1 MKSQKCLRILAFVL
15 ASIMMLSLFAC
26 AETDV
31 NDGNES
37 MVDSTAKET
46 TPKVDENNETDD
58 EDAENDDA
66 TDGGSVGT
74 DSSDVEESTPATGE
88 VETSGSEVS
97 EPEASEPEASEP
109 ETTESEATEPETTKP
124 ETTAPDGECD
134 HSNIEYISNGE
145 TGKCDKYCAD
155 CGEYIASVKHS
166 PADPDPD
173 DSCNIKCTRCGGIV
187 RENYHSTPEPDTSDG
202 CKLKCPVCKDV
213 LGEPEHGTPTGNWEK
228 ISGNPQVEA
237 ATCPNC
243 NELIER
249 SATTTTKG
257 LAIFGAD
264 VIAVAKNNKKLSSA
278 VEKDANGIMFA
289 RTECTYDGAPAEGT
303 LLLNDGESVVA
314 NVGKYAAVLARK
326 ADGIGRLQLWLNNA
340 GTKNESGAISPKQIF
355 AGDGNWHLV
364 IFDLT
369 SYTQLNTENGLG
381 WVRLDLDD
389 GEDGDVRQKG
399 EIVDIAYV
407 GFFDSVEDANA
418 YYLEYLKAYIGVDK
432 CSHVPDGVWGN
443 SNEEGKIAMH
453 CIICGSEATVEECLH
468 NDLSKLENIRAKTGG
483 KFVYFTAD
491 CKICAKV
498 GADIT
503 ALTKEGKKIFT
514 ASELMSLA
522 NIQASTGAEGNGSF
536 NKYSAALK
544 EDSSAKNMPYVTFT
558 AKQAAECCLILN
570 DGSATLP
577 GEYLGNYVAILYRK
591 SAANSNTIQI
601 LYNSK
606 GTTSASGYSTTV
618 DATVMDGKW
627 QVAILNLTPGSGENT
642 RIDVKNGLGW
652 IRLDILDPST
662 DAPVA
667 VGDKIDIAYV
677 GFFTSE
683 SAAAEYFADYLNG
696 YIGKSN
702 CGHRFNTEWQSAGQ
716 KNKMKN
722 TCMLCGASVTRDC
735 EHISDENWVPGTT
748 SGTIKSTCTRCGG
761 DVIRTCTHV
770 SDGNWVATGNQAYE
784 FKSTCKLCK
793 QTMIKVC
800 EHDSNSIS
808 FTANAGEFRLVCDFC
823 GYDRVSSNT
832 NADGAMLFA
841 PDALL
846 DLSKNQ
852 GPTNGAYIPEK
863 LIDSK
868 TSMPYL
874 RMKLIEDTP
883 KETYFWIW
891 EKGEEKLGGVRPY
904 FAFLY
909 RLSSDCATE
918 ADVFISTNDSLAGV
932 HGKKIKLIADGEW
945 HLAICDFSKSTVW
958 NGTDAIQQLRIDI
971 FDGAGIA
978 AGEYF
983 DMAYAGFFSTTESAT
998 AHYNLVSG
1006 EYKFGAAQFK
1016 AYFDEVNCAVD
1027 GLDCSTATNRGD
1039 NNPEK
1044 AFTVTNGTG
1053 ANTAVKADLS
1063 GVTLNTA
1070 TSLCVG
1076 GWVVSPGGIVS
1087 INYRVVDA
1095 NGTVGELR
1103 KLCDGKNGGKGILDN
1118 TASLNY
1124 GDNRANGG
1132 AFQSQNT
1139 VDLSGYEG
1147 KTVTV
1152 EVVIVNGYGQSAVIA
1167 VLENV
1172 SVPAGK

>member
-1 MKSQKCLRILAFVL
+1 MATKAQKTARLKKLDNGG
-15 ASIMMLSLFAC
+15 
-26 AETDV
+26 ETAG
-31 NDGNES
+31 NDN
-37 MVDSTAKET
+37 V
-46 TPKVDENNETDD
+46 
-58 EDAENDDA
+58 
-66 TDGGSVGT
+66 TDGGSAGSEST
-74 DSSDVEESTPATGE
+74 DVDESTPAASESEESGSDASE
-88 VETSGSEVS
+88 LETSKSEES
-97 EPEASEPEASEP
+97 DPEESDPEASEP
-109 ETTESEATEPETTKP
+109 ETTESEVSDSETTKP
-124 ETTAPDGECD
+124 ETTEPGGECE
-134 HSNIEYISNGE
+134 HSNIEYRNNPE
-145 TGKCDKYCAD
+145 TEKCDKYCAD

-166 PADPDPD
+166 PASADPN
-173 DSCNIKCTRCGGIV
+173 DSCNIKCKRCGGIV

-289 RTECTYDGAPAEGT
+289 RTECTCDGAPAEGT

-314 NVGKYAAVLARK
+314 NVGKYVAVLARK
-326 ADGIGRLQLWLNNA
+326 ADGVGRLQLWLNNA
-340 GTKNESGAISPKQIF
+340 GTNNESGAVNPNQTF

-369 SYTQLNTENGLG
+369 SYTLLNTENGLG
-381 WVRLDLDD
+381 WIRLDLDD

-418 YYLEYLKAYIGVDK
+418 YYFEYLKAYIGVDK
-432 CSHVPDGVWGN
+432 CSHVTDGVWGN
-443 SNEEGKIAMH
+443 SKEEGKIAMH
-453 CIICGSEATVEECLH
+453 CIICDSEVIVTECFH
-468 NDLSKLENIRAKTGG
+468 NDLSKLQNVSAKADSGL
-483 KFVYFTAD
+483 VYFTAD
-491 CKICAKV
+491 CKICGKGEV
-498 GADIT
+498 DIT
-503 ALTKEGKKIFT
+503 ALTKEGKKLFT

-536 NKYSAALK
+536 NKYSAALAK
-544 EDSSAKNMPYVTFT
+544 DSSAKNMPYVTFT

-570 DGSATLP
+570 DGKSELP

-591 SAANSNTIQI
+591 SAANSNTVQI
-601 LYNSK
+601 LYNST
-606 GTTSASGYSTTV
+606 GTTSAAGYSTTV
-618 DATVMDGKW
+618 DATVNDGKW
-627 QVAILNLTPGSGENT
+627 QVAILNLTKDPGEDT
-642 RIDVKNGLGW
+642 QIDVKDGLGW
-652 IRLDILDPST
+652 IRLDLLDPST
-662 DAPVA
+662 DNPVA
-667 VGDKIDIAYV
+667 VGDTIDIAYV

-683 SAAAEYFADYLNG
+683 SAAAEYFAVYLNG
-696 YIGKSN
+696 YIGKDN
-702 CGHRFNTEWQSAGQ
+702 CGHRFNTEWQGAEQ
-716 KNKMKN
+716 ENKMKN
-722 TCMLCGASVTRDC
+722 TCMLCGVSVIRDC
-735 EHISDENWVPGTT
+735 EHISDENWIPGTT
-748 SGTIKSTCTRCGG
+748 SGTIKSTCARCGG

-784 FKSTCKLCK
+784 YKSTCTLCK
-793 QTMIKVC
+793 QTMIKIC
-800 EHDSNSIS
+800 KHDSNSIA
-808 FTANAGEFRLVCDFC
+808 FTANVGEFRLVCDFC

-832 NADGAMLFA
+832 NADGAVLFG

-846 DLSKNQ
+846 ELSKAQ

-891 EKGEEKLGGVRPY
+891 ENGEEKLDGVRPY

-909 RLSSDCATE
+909 RMSSGCATE
-918 ADVFISTNDSLAGV
+918 IDVYISTDDSLAGV
-932 HGKKIKLIADGEW
+932 NGKKIKLIADGEW
-945 HLAICDFSKSTVW
+945 HLAICDFSNSTVW

-971 FDGAGIA
+971 FNGAGIA
-978 AGEYF
+978 TDEYF
-983 DMAYAGFFSTTESAT
+983 DMAYAGFFTTAESAT
-998 AHYNLVSG
+998 AHYNLMSG
-1006 EYKFGAAQFK
+1006 EYKFGTAQFK
-1016 AYFDEVNCAVD
+1016 SYFDEINCSVD
-1027 GLDCSTATNRGD
+1027 GLDCSSATNKGD
-1039 NNPEK
+1039 NNPQK
-1044 AFTVTNGTG
+1044 AFTVTNGTDT
-1053 ANTAVKADLS
+1053 NTAVRADLT
-1063 GVTLNTA
+1063 GVTLNTV
-1070 TSLCVG
+1070 TSLSVG
-1076 GWVVSPGGIVS
+1076 GWVVSPGGIAS

-1095 NGTVGELR
+1095 SGNVGELR

-1118 TASLNY
+1118 TDSLNY
-1124 GDNRANGG
+1124 GDDRAKGG